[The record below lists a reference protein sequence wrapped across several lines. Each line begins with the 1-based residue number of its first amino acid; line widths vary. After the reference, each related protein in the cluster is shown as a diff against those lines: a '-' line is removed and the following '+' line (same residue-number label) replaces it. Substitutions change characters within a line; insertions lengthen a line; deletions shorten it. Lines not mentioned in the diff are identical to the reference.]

1 MSRTNREWLPVYCN
15 PDALL
20 PKIPETRAL
29 FSHRPMLVQDVIG
42 KAISYLRSDEIKKV
56 GFHYDYRRVVPCR
69 WKCSDESLFGVD
81 LAIYAHT
88 RMYPFDKG
96 KIGGGFNPHSL
107 DAAVA
112 HGSINVDVGGSH
124 VGYEPDEDGGSFG
137 RIWRPATKQFS
148 TDCGHLMAVLDPFMR
163 VYEDA
168 CDSILVNQPA
178 GSRPL
183 ISVPNEYVQPTW
195 SSERIKLLVTIREL
209 TDGEV
214 EYKPGR
220 PHTATMMGRSLF
232 YLNRQFLDDLDP
244 EDAGELC
251 TTKPVPIGL
260 NLRHK
265 YFNIWDSEAALINGL
280 PADKLLLYMKFIL
293 SARHSPPPLK
303 AAVINA
309 ALQHN
314 RLTDSVRMGNY
325 RNFDFVSVS
334 GVFIDQYDH
343 QTRAYINLFQ
353 PMAMTIKPRGKAR
366 EREFTPEQ
374 VHEIF
379 ARMPLSKPVIP
390 LEQIYGYE
398 RPEHVIESFTF
409 EPGKFT
415 RPDL

>member
-1 MSRTNREWLPVYCN
+1 MARTNSEWLPVYCN
-15 PDALL
+15 PEALL

-29 FSHRPMLVQDVIG
+29 FSQRPMLAQDVIG
-42 KAISYLRSDEIKKV
+42 KVISYLRSDEIKKT
-56 GFHYDYRRVVPCR
+56 GFEYDFRRVVPCR

-96 KIGGGFNPHSL
+96 TIGGGFNSSSL
-107 DAAVA
+107 AAAVA

-124 VGYEPDEDGGSFG
+124 VGYEPDEEGGSFG
-137 RIWRPATKQFS
+137 RIWRPATQQFS
-148 TDCGHLMAVLDPFMR
+148 TDCGHLMAMLDPFR
-163 VYEDA
+163 QVYRDA
-168 CDSILVNQPA
+168 CASILVNQPA

-195 SSERIKLLVTIREL
+195 SSERIKLLVTINEL
-209 TDGEV
+209 TDEEV
-214 EYKPGR
+214 EYNPNQ

-232 YLNRQFLDDLDP
+232 YLHPAFLDSLPP
-244 EDAGELC
+244 ETARALC
-251 TTKPVPIGL
+251 TPKPVPIGR
-260 NLRHK
+260 NLRHR
-265 YFNIWDSEAALINGL
+265 YFNIWDSQAKLSNGL
-280 PADKLLLYMKFIL
+280 PSDRLLMYMKFIL
-293 SARHSPPPLK
+293 SARHSPAPLK
-303 AAVINA
+303 AAVVNA

-314 RLTDSVRMGNY
+314 RLTDAVRMGNY
-325 RNFDFVSVS
+325 RDYDFVSVS

-353 PMAMTIKPRGKAR
+353 PMAMTIKPRGSAR

-374 VHEIF
+374 IHDIF
-379 ARMPLSKPVIP
+379 RRMPLAKPVIP
-390 LEQIYGYE
+390 LEQIFPYE

-415 RPDL
+415 HSEP